1 VKPTSGN
8 HPRKLREQERF
19 SRLARGLCEVGKIF
33 YARGWALGT
42 GGNYSST
49 VSVRPLRLAVTASG
63 ADKGALKDSEILE
76 VDHLGQVVHA
86 KLRPSYEVMLHLA
99 IVQSRAAGAVL
110 HTHSVW
116 ATILSETHASRGGL
130 AIRGYEMLKGLAG
143 VTTHDHNEWVPILQN
158 SQDMAEL
165 AKAVQT
171 VLGNHFPIHGFLLQ
185 GHGLYT
191 WGRSLEEARR
201 HVEIFEFLFEVVGR
215 RQSVAT
221 DFKES
226 LIKSPIPQILSSQ
239 P

>member
-1 VKPTSGN
+1 VKSTSGD
-8 HPRKLREQERF
+8 HHRKPREQQRF
-19 SRLARGLCEVGKIF
+19 SRLAKGLCDVGKIF
-33 YARGWALGT
+33 YAHGWALGT

-63 ADKGALKDSEILE
+63 ADKGALKDSEVLE
-76 VDHLGQVVHA
+76 VDRLGQVVHG

-99 IVQSRAAGAVL
+99 IVQSRSAGAVL

-116 ATILSETHASRGGL
+116 ATILSEKHAPQGGL
-130 AIRGYEMLKGLAG
+130 AIRGYEMLKGLEG

-158 SQDMAEL
+158 SQDIAEL

-191 WGRSLEEARR
+191 WGRTLEEAKR
-201 HVEIFEFLFEVVGR
+201 HVQIFEFLFEVIGR
-215 RQSVAT
+215 GQSVAPA
-221 DFKES
+221 FAN
-226 LIKSPIPQILSSQ
+226 L
-239 P
+239 